1 MTSNIDESLNV
12 ATVASREV
20 PVTTLLECLR
30 GLLQDWTYTNRK
42 LAQKTMTR
50 LTLVAE
56 QALTNNFVYSL
67 RLIVK
72 PANEYLF
79 EVFKEDK
86 SWIINLKERIRTC
99 NRFQKDEMSCSHAL
113 AVMKEMNIDPY
124 DYCSHYYTTK
134 VWLET
139 YDATVYSVGKQHH
152 WELPDFFKDIIVL
165 PSFERVKAVR
175 PKKKRIIAA

>member
-1 MTSNIDESLNV
+1 MTSNIPESLNA
-12 ATVASREV
+12 ATVAAREV
-20 PVTTLLECLR
+20 LVTILLECLR
-30 GLLQDWTYTNRK
+30 GLLKDWAYTNRK

-50 LTLVAE
+50 LTPIAE

-67 RLIVK
+67 RLTVK

-86 SWIINLKERIRTC
+86 SWIVNLKERTCTC
-99 NRFQKDEMSCSHAL
+99 NRFQKDEMPCGHAL

-139 YDATVYSVGKQHH
+139 YDATVYPVGKQQH
-152 WELPDFFKDIIVL
+152 
-165 PSFERVKAVR
+165 
-175 PKKKRIIAA
+175 